1 MWSALANVSL
11 VHLFHYFSLCAA
23 FIMEWTRL
31 LCSLALVFVYASA
44 SMIETLHKIED
55 LKSKKFGHE
64 YPRHGLLLLHWLAN
78 HISISQ
84 SEDILLDFDPARQDY
99 GFQYYENTNNAN
111 TTFLH
116 LDDSGH
122 RVYYSLG
129 SLSSEAVR
137 TKLPPYVTQDYY
149 NAFEDPERDLDR
161 IVLQVQRSN
170 PSQADKVYITQ
181 AVTSEQ
187 EADYDPDETFEISPK
202 LLTQIQILKNPLDL
216 IQALESHV
224 TGIQNSDDPR
234 LVLSKDQLLKHLK
247 YTDKSLQ
254 TIFEDPSIRW
264 LLILAGYDIENRYN
278 IHKKTWSCSTA
289 ELIHHDQISS
299 EPETLCEGRSTV
311 KIEVKST
318 EDGYAKIIWSG
329 IPKNIIEL
337 NTTVVLFSSDTSS
350 HLQRFTNILD
360 QSSGFYETYLALNHG
375 LQPRLVTFNFA
386 TELGFVGI
394 RYSVIWRGPQ
404 FDEVNRMIPT
414 EITGYNAS
422 LQLYTNYGYACAR
435 IYIRNSFTDWK
446 KKFANSWVS
455 FYTSHE
461 DRYNDYKHYQWV
473 TRFRKVDDTKEYLIY
488 EYESSM
494 SIGPG
499 VQARFLF
506 SRKKSLFLWS
516 SSATVKA
523 RTIPWESVNN

>member
-1 MWSALANVSL
+1 
-11 VHLFHYFSLCAA
+11 
-23 FIMEWTRL
+23 MEWTRL
-31 LCSLALVFVYASA
+31 LFSLTLFFVYAGVFT
-44 SMIETLHKIED
+44 IETLHKIED

-78 HISISQ
+78 HISINQ
-84 SEDILLDFDPARQDY
+84 SEDILLDFDPVRQDY
-99 GFQYYENTNNAN
+99 GFQYYENTNNTN
-111 TTFLH
+111 TAFLH
-116 LDDSGH
+116 LNDSGD

-129 SLSSEAVR
+129 SLSSESVR
-137 TKLPPYVTQDYY
+137 TKLPLYVTQDYY
-149 NAFEDPERDLDR
+149 NAFEDPKRDLDR
-161 IVLQVQRSN
+161 IVLQVQRGN
-170 PSQADKVYITQ
+170 PSRADKVYITQ
-181 AVTSEQ
+181 AVINKQ
-187 EADYDPDETFEISPK
+187 EVDYDPDETFEISPK

-224 TGIQNSDDPR
+224 TGTQNSDDPR
-234 LVLSKDQLLKHLK
+234 LVLSKDQLLNHLK

-254 TIFEDPSIRW
+254 TIFEDPSTRW
-264 LLILAGYDIENRYN
+264 LLILAGYDIDNRYN

-299 EPETLCEGRSTV
+299 EPETLCEGHSTV
-311 KIEVKST
+311 KIEVKAT
-318 EDGYAKIIWSG
+318 ENGYAKIIWSG

-337 NTTVVLFSSDTSS
+337 NTTVALFSSDTSS
-350 HLQRFTNILD
+350 DLQRFTDILD

-386 TELGFVGI
+386 TKYGFVGFH
-394 RYSVIWRGPQ
+394 YSVIWRGPQ
-404 FDEVNRMIPT
+404 FDEANGVIPT
-414 EITGYNAS
+414 EISGYNAS
-422 LQLYTNYGYACAR
+422 LQLYTNCGYACVR

-446 KKFANSWVS
+446 NEFANSWVS
-455 FYTSHE
+455 FYTSHQ
-461 DRYNDYKHYQWV
+461 DRDRDYKHYQWV

-506 SRKKSLFLWS
+506 SRKNRFFLML
-516 SSATVKA
+516 SSAIVKA
-523 RTIPWESVNN
+523 RTVPWESMNN